1 MAVPCGF
8 PLFVHLRRRAGP
20 LLLAAARVSGDSAG
34 GLHGRAATARILD
47 EEGLRAAMH
56 GFVRASDF
64 GGRSLAR
71 AAEIGRWIAGGIG
84 IAGAADPSRRARLIH
99 VAGREAPAP

>member
-1 MAVPCGF
+1 MAVPCGLA
-8 PLFVHLRRRAGP
+8 LFVHLRRRAGP

-34 GLHGRAATARILD
+34 RLHGRAAATRILD

-71 AAEIGRWIAGGIG
+71 AAEIRRRVAGDIG
-84 IAGAADPSRRARLIH
+84 IAGRAQRALRARLID
-99 VAGREAPAP
+99 VAGPQAPAP